1 MVLSKGREA
10 IIMVQDHWKDI
21 PTGPDIPNV
30 VYAVIEIPK
39 GGRNKFEYSK
49 EFGTY
54 VLDRVLSSPMHY
66 PGEYGFI
73 PRTYYDDHDPLDI
86 IVLID
91 EKTFPGCIL
100 EARPVGLLS
109 MEDSGEKDDKVLAVP
124 DKDQRYE
131 HIRDIDDVPEYT
143 KREVRHFFATY
154 KDLEKGKKVTVKGW
168 GGRDEA
174 MAAINR
180 SVLMYD
186 EMIHQNA
193 KD

>member
-1 MVLSKGREA
+1 MVN
-10 IIMVQDHWKDI
+10 DHWRDI
-21 PTGPDIPNV
+21 PTGPEVPNV

-109 MEDSGEKDDKVLAVP
+109 MEDSGEKDDKILAVP

-131 HIRDIDDVPEYT
+131 HVRDIHDVPEYT

-154 KDLEKGKKVTVKGW
+154 KDLEKGKNVTVKGW
-168 GGRDEA
+168 GDRAKALEA
-174 MAAINR
+174 IEH
-180 SVLMYD
+180 SVSMY
-186 EMIHQNA
+186 
-193 KD
+193 KDKYHNH

>member
-1 MVLSKGREA
+1 M
-10 IIMVQDHWKDI
+10 DHWRDL
-21 PTGPDIPNV
+21 PSGPGENEL

-39 GGRNKFEYSK
+39 GSRNKFEYSK
-49 EFGTY
+49 RFGTY

-73 PRTYYDDHDPLDI
+73 PRSYYDDHDPLDI
-86 IVLID
+86 IVLMD
-91 EKTFPGCIL
+91 EKTFPGCII
-100 EARPVGLLS
+100 ETRPVGLLY

-131 HIRDIDDVPEYT
+131 HILDIEDVPEYT
-143 KREVRHFFATY
+143 KREMQHFFATY
-154 KDLEKGKKVTVKGW
+154 KDLEPGKNVKVRGW

-174 MAAINR
+174 MEAVRR
-180 SVLMYD
+180 SLEMYRD
-186 EMIHQNA
+186 LSSQGLLEPELPV

>member
-1 MVLSKGREA
+1 MVN
-10 IIMVQDHWKDI
+10 DHWRDI
-21 PTGPDIPNV
+21 PTGPNTPDV

-100 EARPVGLLS
+100 EARPIGLLS
-109 MEDSGEKDDKVLAVP
+109 MNDSGDMDDKVLAVP
-124 DKDQRYE
+124 ENDQRYD
-131 HIRDIDDVPEYT
+131 HIRDISDVPEYT
-143 KREVRHFFATY
+143 KREIWHFFATY

-168 GGRDEA
+168 GDRV
-174 MAAINR
+174 AALGAIAR
-180 SVLMYD
+180 SVQMYN
-186 EMIHQNA
+186 EKFSQL
-193 KD
+193 